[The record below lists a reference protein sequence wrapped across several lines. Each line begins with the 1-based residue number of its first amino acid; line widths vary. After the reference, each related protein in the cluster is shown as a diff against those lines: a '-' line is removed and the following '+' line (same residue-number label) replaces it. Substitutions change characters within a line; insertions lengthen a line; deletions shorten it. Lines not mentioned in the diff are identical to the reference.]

1 MVYCRNRTNCEV
13 TFMKKFKGIVVG
25 ILLASTLFCTG
36 CSHNEIPDGTQ
47 SFSNVD
53 DPLNAPVESGVS
65 TTGTLT
71 IASYGTHFSENDVSF
86 TDGIL
91 TITPT
96 LMGGENGT
104 SAGIV
109 ILVDGIPQEYS
120 ADGSPNKTTMSTF
133 EIKAESEEKHTLIID
148 AKIDSEMETHYISML
163 TLVVPDYV
171 PDAETPTF
179 GFYHSGIYNNAKILP
194 NSCETLPVGDYVV
207 LKTEN
212 AALTQKQF
220 NRYNIKDDG
229 NSEYTDFVLR
239 QNKDD
244 DLESWFIKNSENG
257 LKLTFAGYTNEH
269 TTAEEF
275 RVTFYKNHKLC
286 KFNGGYSALDMT
298 LEGGKIVEMDVDLE
312 DVEAGDFIYCVASP
326 LNINKKGVKSRSKM
340 VLDSN
345 GTFEDGNNSSKIESD
360 NNNNSNIG
368 NDNNN
373 SIGIN
378 NSSDNNSS
386 YNNNNSDNGDSS
398 SSTPNI
404 SDGDKISSR
413 LTPIF
418 TIGDTIYFTA
428 KEEILTLCSSKN
440 GKDIDKKY
448 PLENKQRITAHGEY
462 ISVLST
468 KESIMSTESKRTFIL
483 TLLDKELNVIKKA
496 EINETQVGYGD
507 WGNFDFDND
516 KIVYINHAKE
526 IRCCDWD
533 LGNERTLLSLP
544 REDVKIAKYF
554 EGITLADNYV
564 AFKAEGTEGKTNR
577 EFYGVC
583 DFSGKF
589 EIHQKDDI
597 SVPSTSGDTTV
608 WDDMHKSYGVK
619 PSGEIVTYQNGRFQT
634 LKTEDVFESQ
644 NVFLCDSDTI
654 ITTTDAKDL
663 SDNMIRIYKNG
674 KLVLKKPF
682 DKDDVVLAIAK
693 FGDDYII
700 KFNKPDKT
708 IVVIWE
714 LT

>member
-1 MVYCRNRTNCEV
+1 
-13 TFMKKFKGIVVG
+13 MKKFKGIVVG